1 VSVRGLTYTYP
12 NGTRA
17 LDGIDFDLHAGE
29 SVVLLGPNGSGKT
42 TFVLHLNGLLRSSGD
57 VVVCGLPVSQTNLA
71 AIRRRVGIVFQN
83 SDDQLFMPTILD
95 DVMFGPVNLGLSP
108 LEANERALRALRAA
122 GVHGGYDRAP
132 WNLSAGEKRRV
143 AVAGV
148 LAMEPDILVLD
159 EPTMFLDPPGRR
171 DLIATLRSLPQARIV
186 VTHDAGFARG
196 IATRAVFFQE
206 GKIVAHGSVDELV
219 RQFEWDV

>member
-1 VSVRGLTYTYP
+1 
-12 NGTRA
+12 
-17 LDGIDFDLHAGE
+17 
-29 SVVLLGPNGSGKT
+29 
-42 TFVLHLNGLLRSSGD
+42 
-57 VVVCGLPVSQTNLA
+57 
-71 AIRRRVGIVFQN
+71 
-83 SDDQLFMPTILD
+83 MPTILD